1 MTLNAQFIFNAAM
14 GGLGRENVFLDIG
27 HGIGNVVIQGAFTR
41 GCRSRGIEY
50 VEERNTLASIYKWGF
65 NDISEFHVT
74 EGIVRSLMYFLRSIQ
89 HHWFCLSLT
98 VVLVPS
104 QREIS
109 NLEISNCVKGT

>member
-74 EGIVRSLMYFLRSIQ
+74 EGIVRSLMYFFVVYNITGFAS
-89 HHWFCLSLT
+89 LSRLYLFPPKEKFQT
-98 VVLVPS
+98 W
-104 QREIS
+104 RY
-109 NLEISNCVKGT
+109 